1 MTQEIFET
9 ILTDLGARA
18 RTTIAVPPRDAFA
31 PLFKESVT
39 NAALQRSSVRGIK
52 RFRFWTLA
60 IPLAV
65 GAIALI
71 LVIAPSSRPSA
82 ADVFLEHEES
92 QEWESVIQEDAVID
106 SFVDASM
113 SPLLNN

>member
-1 MTQEIFET
+1 MTHEIFET

-18 RTTIAVPPRDAFA
+18 RTTIAVPGRDAFA
-31 PLFKESVT
+31 PLFKQAVT
-39 NAALQRSSVRGIK
+39 NAVSQRSSLRGIK
-52 RFRFWTLA
+52 KFKLWTFA

-71 LVIAPSSRPSA
+71 LVIAPASRPSA
-82 ADVFLEHEES
+82 ADLLIEHEES
-92 QEWESVIQEDAVID
+92 QEWESVLQEDAVID